1 MKEAQLLITVL
12 AAVEEGE
19 LTGIT
24 LTTSLIGWPTMPRS
38 EDLIECQRSHVES
51 WIYRCLANTKHIW
64 AGVELGQL
72 CLGSWRLL
80 GALGPSV
87 HRYGN

>member
-1 MKEAQLLITVL
+1 MKEAQLLITVS

-19 LTGIT
+19 LTGTT
-24 LTTSLIGWPTMPRS
+24 LATSLIGWPTMPRS
-38 EDLIECQRSHVES
+38 EDLIGCQRSRVES
-51 WIYRCLANTKHIW
+51 WIYCYLANTKHIW

-80 GALGPSV
+80 
-87 HRYGN
+87 